1 MHLEIISPDKILFKG
16 EVTSVVVPGE
26 TGLLEILNNHAPL
39 ITTLKNENIRV
50 KESDGKTASIQV
62 NNGGVVEVLNNKVTI
77 LL

>member
-62 NNGGVVEVLNNKVTI
+62 NDGGVVEVLNNKVTI